1 MSTRRLFH
9 TGAGIAVL
17 LALLLLSGAC
27 GSHRQT
33 AEILWDRHGVPHV
46 SGRTAAEMYY
56 GFGWAQMESHA
67 GLILRLYAQAR
78 GEASRHWGETWL
90 ESDKKIRMFGIPQRA
105 REATERQEA
114 PYSSYTEAFVHGMND
129 YAAAHPEAIG
139 DTARLVLPLHAADVN
154 AHVLRVLFLEFL
166 AGEEL
171 YHIRREAGSN
181 AIAIAPS
188 RSASGKALLLANPH
202 LPWSD
207 FFLWYEAHLTSGD
220 FDAYGITLVGMPTLA
235 MAFNRHLGWAFTVNT
250 IDAADRYR
258 IEVKDGTYLLDGRWE
273 PLETVEDRIS
283 VRQADGSIRE
293 ETVSYRYSAH
303 GPVVGSRDG
312 QAWALRIA
320 GMDRHRILEQFH
332 RMAAAPGLDGF
343 EEALALQQNPMFNIL
358 YADRAGNILYLFNG
372 SIPVRP
378 EGDFAAWRNAV
389 DGSQSRLIWQEL
401 HPYADLP
408 RVLNPPSGFLQNC
421 NDPPWFCTLP
431 AALDPAD
438 YPAYLAPRFLH
449 LRAQRALRWVRDA
462 GQISTGDLMRFKF
475 DTGMEAADRVLD
487 DLLAA
492 AERHPEAGAAEAA
505 EVLRTWDRRTEAGS
519 RGALLFARWYDLGGA
534 GLFETAWNPD
544 DPVHTPLGLRD
555 TRQAA
560 GLLAKAAAEIK
571 EQYGALDTPW
581 GDVHRFRAGD
591 TNLPANGGPE
601 HYGIFRAIGYS
612 NPERPPRIA
621 NGGDSYIAVIEFGS
635 ESSAMV
641 TLSYPNATRG
651 EFAGS
656 GSAATDAS
664 EKRLRPAL
672 LNRREILQ
680 HLHKREEL
688 NYDEKASA
696 RP

>member
-1 MSTRRLFH
+1 MNRQGLFH
-9 TGAGIAVL
+9 TGSGIAAL

-27 GSHRQT
+27 GSQRQP

-46 SGRTAAEMYY
+46 YGRSAAEMYY

-78 GEASRHWGETWL
+78 GEASKYWGETYL
-90 ESDKKIRMFGIPQRA
+90 ESDQKMRLFGLPRLA

-114 PYSSYTEAFVHGMND
+114 LYRSYTEAFVRGMND

-207 FFLWYEAHLTSGD
+207 FFLWYEAHLASGD

-258 IEVKDGTYLLDGRWE
+258 IEVKDGAYLLDGRWE

-312 QAWALRIA
+312 EALALRIA

-332 RMAAAPGLDGF
+332 RMADASGLAGF
-343 EEALALQQNPMFNIL
+343 EEALALQQNPMFNVL
-358 YADRAGNILYLFNG
+358 YADRDGNILYLFNG
-372 SIPVRP
+372 NIPVRP
-378 EGDFAAWRNAV
+378 EGDFAWWRGAV
-389 DGSQSRLIWQEL
+389 DGSQSRLIWQDL

-408 RVLNPPSGFLQNC
+408 RVLNPASGFLQNC

-431 AALDPAD
+431 AALDPVN
-438 YPAYLAPRFLH
+438 YPAYMAPRFLH
-449 LRAQRALRWVRDA
+449 LRAQRALKWARDA
-462 GQISTGDLMRFKF
+462 GQIAFEDLASFKF
-475 DTGMEAADRVLD
+475 DTGMEAADRLLD

-505 EVLRTWDRRTEAGS
+505 EVLRNWDRRTDAGS

-534 GLFETAWNPD
+534 GLFETPWNPD
-544 DPVHTPLGLRD
+544 DPVGTPRGLRD
-555 TRQAA
+555 ARHAA
-560 GLLAKAAAEIK
+560 KLLAKAAVEIK
-571 EQYGALDTPW
+571 EQYGAMDIPW
-581 GDVHRFRAGD
+581 GEVHRFRMGNAD
-591 TNLPANGGPE
+591 RPANGGPE
-601 HYGIFRAIGYS
+601 HYGIFRVIGY
-612 NPERPPRIA
+612 NHAEKAPYPA
-621 NGGDSYIAVIEFGS
+621 NGGDVYIALIEFR
-635 ESSAMV
+635 EEPVAMV
-641 TLSYPNATRG
+641 ALSYPNATRG
-651 EFAGS
+651 EYAAD
-656 GSAATDAS
+656 GSAAADAS
-664 EKRLRPAL
+664 DKKLRSAL
-672 LNRREILQ
+672 LKRSIILQ
-680 HLHKREEL
+680 HLYKREEL
-688 NYDEKASA
+688 NYHENVSTK
-696 RP
+696 P